1 MATECIWLVECSTG
15 VRVHMVFG
23 GKAHN
28 KVALLQIYVRVG
40 LGRVVGL
47 LCVVGCSS
55 PWVETKCRN

>member
-1 MATECIWLVECSTG
+1 
-15 VRVHMVFG
+15 MVFG

-55 PWVETKCRN
+55 P